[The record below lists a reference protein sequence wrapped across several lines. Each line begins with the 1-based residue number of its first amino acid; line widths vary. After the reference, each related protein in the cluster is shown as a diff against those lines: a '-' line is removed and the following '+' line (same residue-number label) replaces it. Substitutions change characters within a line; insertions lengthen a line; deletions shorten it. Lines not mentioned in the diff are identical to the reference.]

1 MPKATVNLTASTVIE
16 EIDNF
21 LSTYPDN
28 HPYHNAVKN
37 PEFYRQLIAFVL
49 NKIPSKFAILEDDRG
64 RPIYPDFQCASLE
77 KRLKIEETIE
87 QGFQAMLANIPVVAQ
102 TNRN

>member
-21 LSTYPDN
+21 LSTYPDT
-28 HPYHNAVKN
+28 HPYHNAVKS
-37 PEFYRQLIAFVL
+37 PEFKRQLIAFVL
-49 NKIPSKFAILEDDRG
+49 QKVPSKFAKLEDDRG
-64 RPIYPDFQCASLE
+64 RPVYPDFQCASLE

-87 QGFQAMLANIPVVAQ
+87 QGFQVLLATQQLVP
-102 TNRN
+102 

>member
-1 MPKATVNLTASTVIE
+1 MPKVTVNLTASTVIE

-21 LSTYPDN
+21 LSTYPDT

-37 PEFYRQLIAFVL
+37 PEFQRQLIAFVL

-87 QGFQAMLANIPVVAQ
+87 QAFQELLVSQRVCS
-102 TNRN
+102 

>member
-1 MPKATVNLTASTVIE
+1 MSKATVNLTASTVIE

-21 LSTYPDN
+21 LSTYPDT
-28 HPYHNAVKN
+28 HPYHQAVKN
-37 PEFYRQLIAFVL
+37 PEFNRQLIAFVL

-87 QGFQAMLANIPVVAQ
+87 QGFQEIYANQQVFPSTQ
-102 TNRN
+102 RR